1 MNKDKQTI
9 RIIKRGETSEIDASQ
24 VQYFQSSDQYTMV
37 YHDDGVACI
46 SDTLISLE
54 KRFGDQFL
62 RVHRNTLIDPK
73 SLTKMYRRGRYDYI
87 RLQGID
93 AEIRVSKRHFANV
106 QQVYQNTIRER
117 LDRRWSATQQH
128 NQHR

>member
-9 RIIKRGETSEIDASQ
+9 RIIKRGETSEIAASQ

-54 KRFGDQFL
+54 ARFGDQFL
-62 RVHRNTLIDPK
+62 RVHRNTLIDPERL
-73 SLTKMYRRGRYDYI
+73 SRLYRRGRYDFCQ
-87 RLQGID
+87 LQEID
-93 AEIRVSKRHFANV
+93 AEIRVSKRHLANV
-106 QQVYQNTIRER
+106 KQ
-117 LDRRWSATQQH
+117 LHHKMLAAQH